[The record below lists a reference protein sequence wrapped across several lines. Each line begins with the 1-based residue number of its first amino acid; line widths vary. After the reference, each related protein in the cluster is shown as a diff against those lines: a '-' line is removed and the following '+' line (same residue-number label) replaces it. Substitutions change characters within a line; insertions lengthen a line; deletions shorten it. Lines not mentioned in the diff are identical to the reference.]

1 MEKYEEELDA
11 EVLVGYGADAAA
23 AGRWYGVVS
32 AWKKRAW
39 LFMFAVEVS
48 VMRCTKSSPKG

>member
-39 LFMFAVEVS
+39 LLLIVPKVS
-48 VMRCTKSSPKG
+48 Q